1 MTSLPLETRASL
13 SHYFA
18 QRPDVV
24 LAYLFGSQATGT
36 ADPESDVDVAVVLD
50 GGDDGVLEAMVEIE
64 DDLKSFL
71 PGKPADVVVLN
82 HAGLRLRHEVVST
95 GCLLYERHPDDRV
108 DFEVKS
114 QVQYFD
120 WQPVERQFD
129 DAAFAWARGE
139 AVE

>member
-1 MTSLPLETRASL
+1 MNLLPQESRASL

-24 LAYLFGSQATGT
+24 LAYLFGSHATGS

-50 GGDDGVLEAMVEIE
+50 EEADGVLGAMVEIE
-64 DDLKSFL
+64 GELKGLL
-71 PGKPADVVVLN
+71 PGKQTDVVVLN
-82 HAGLRLRHEVVST
+82 HAGLRLRHEVIST
-95 GCLLYERHPDDRV
+95 GSLLYERDSDDRV

-114 QVQYFD
+114 QMQYFD

-129 DAAFAWARGE
+129 EAAFAWARGE
-139 AVE
+139 DVG